1 MGKERIERMFASVRE
16 RERPGL
22 IIFLTAG
29 FPDMET
35 TLELVPALVA
45 AGADAVELGVPF
57 SDPLGDGPVIQ
68 QSGFLA
74 LQTGYHRRLSAG
86 SRDAARPDS

>member
-1 MGKERIERMFASVRE
+1 
-16 RERPGL
+16 
-22 IIFLTAG
+22 
-29 FPDMET
+29 MET

-68 QSGFLA
+68 QSRLPGVA
-74 LQTGYHRRLSAG
+74 ERRHHR
-86 SRDAARPDS
+86 